1 MGTGQDRAF
10 DSLTLLKM
18 CQKVSKSHLLQSAI
32 KGTLRF
38 PCLLRPSLHS
48 FYPIRDFGD
57 DLANYFMLNLLGVF
71 STSRFR
77 LCVNQRNRLFRQHA
91 PNQVLPMCF
100 GMSLTML
107 EVIRKRFIDQHPN
120 FQFARDRISAALSS
134 GISSTAWRLSNR
146 TCATIRNTV
155 SKVHSGIS

>member
-1 MGTGQDRAF
+1 MWTGLDRAF

-48 FYPIRDFGD
+48 FYPIRDLGD
-57 DLANYFMLNLLGVF
+57 DLANYFMLRLLGAV

-77 LCVNQRNRLFRQHA
+77 LCVNQRNRLFFQRAYDQI
-91 PNQVLPMCF
+91 LP
-100 GMSLTML
+100 
-107 EVIRKRFIDQHPN
+107 
-120 FQFARDRISAALSS
+120 
-134 GISSTAWRLSNR
+134 
-146 TCATIRNTV
+146 V
-155 SKVHSGIS
+155 SY